1 MSSQYIP
8 YHVHS
13 DVFVSSEVTGEAI
26 KKVWA
31 FLNRKKAYLAEMS
44 QKDRKTYLKKQGR
57 LFSNLREEH
66 RPSVEEGQFFVTYN
80 ESLPFG
86 NGHLTL
92 QDAFRR
98 LANESDIRDSETGTL
113 LDAAIVTAIT
123 ERVRAVLHDPKVRAR
138 TNIAYEVAPLT
149 SDKNPHRWN
158 PSALYFTRLEKLE
171 AASSMFSKSS
181 AEEVDRWTTVQVADI
196 SLGEDEKSQAED
208 LAARV
213 QAKVEKLQAQA
224 TEKEA
229 KDSARAAATQAKA
242 MEKEER
248 EAFRRTQQEAKASE
262 KARLAQLKADAK
274 KAVAMISAS
283 EAIAK
288 AEETRALVD
297 AQRALTLPPVTPA
310 MKEAIARAHKEEGKL
325 EEEAIHHA
333 IANGLAS
340 A

>member
-229 KDSARAAATQAKA
+229 KDSAR
-242 MEKEER
+242 R
-248 EAFRRTQQEAKASE
+248 EAFRRTQQEAKARE
-262 KARLAQLKADAK
+262 KARLAQVHWLPPGIQADELKADAK